1 MHLSPV
7 EATIVLL
14 VLPIIATTWFWRSQI
29 LRRYRVARWLLAP
42 FVYLG
47 VAALGVIVGI
57 TFGWYTDIGSSR
69 AQYAVKLEDW
79 QNHPDVKEVRAIQ
92 TAISNG
98 IKNKK
103 YMTNV
108 RRFRV
113 ESPRCP
119 EPYPMISETL
129 YTDARNRVVLYHVVQ
144 MGSDEE
150 SFTIDRYYDANGM
163 LRFFFLD
170 RVLSNVRIYFDR
182 NGKQFWAVDQ
192 NRDKFTVSQGWET
205 APDTASAAQK
215 AFREQ
220 QPCPEL
226 LE

>member
-1 MHLSPV
+1 MHLSLI
-7 EATIVLL
+7 EAMIVLL
-14 VLPIIATTWFWRSQI
+14 VLPTIATILFWRSQV
-29 LRRYRVARWLLAP
+29 LRRYRVARWLLTP

-47 VAALGVIVGI
+47 VAALGVIVGVNL
-57 TFGWYTDIGSSR
+57 GWYTDIGSSR
-69 AQYAVKLEDW
+69 AQYNVKLEDW
-79 QNHPDVKEVRAIQ
+79 KNHPDVKEVRAIQ

-103 YMTNV
+103 YMAKV

-119 EPYPMISETL
+119 EPYPIISETL
-129 YTDARNRVVLYHVVQ
+129 YVDAHNRVVLYNIKQ

-150 SFTIDRYYDANGM
+150 SFTIDRYYDANGT

-192 NRDKFTVSQGWET
+192 NREEFTVSQGWET
-205 APDTASAAQK
+205 EPDTASGA
-215 AFREQ
+215 EQ
-220 QPCPEL
+220 A
-226 LE
+226 